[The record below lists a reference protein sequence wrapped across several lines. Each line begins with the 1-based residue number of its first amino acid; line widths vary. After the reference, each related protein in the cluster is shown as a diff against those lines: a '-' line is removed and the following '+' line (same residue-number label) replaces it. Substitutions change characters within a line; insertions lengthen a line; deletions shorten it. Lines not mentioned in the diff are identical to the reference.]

1 LSAKRGI
8 KLTTSGCA
16 TTPLAKGNVISSTTA
31 NFSVDVFPNPS
42 QNKFSVKANT
52 NSTELIKINILD
64 IQGRILKTISSNAT
78 NMIDF
83 GNDLKPGMYLLKIQ
97 QGKNTI
103 TEKIFKL

>member
-1 LSAKRGI
+1 MSAKRGI

-31 NFSVDVFPNPS
+31 NFSVYVFPNPS